1 MDGTGPRSRPF
12 SPMKTHSRRPAS
24 VDSRGP
30 RGDRTVAACG
40 ARCPWG
46 REPRPAVPVPS
57 GARCPTSHAQPAP
70 FLAGCFFSKEVAV
83 SRGSFAVWPLT
94 ALQLTLH
101 PGTRVMPASGARGA
115 ATSLYPSGSRGTS
128 QRRPHVQTT
137 SKFPVDRDA
146 PGMRVPEGGRWGDLA
161 DTRLAACPMDSP
173 NEHMQ
178 GRPPRPRGP
187 PVSAEPDNLAAALKW
202 GAAVCRGRS
211 HGLGTGSPA
220 PSPPWQPGRRALH
233 PQSRA
238 LTPLVG
244 LGPHPLRGIP
254 QSQAL
259 GRGEGADQT
268 PGLRAAGV
276 RGGARPGPGRG
287 DGTFPRGRQCRGLGC
302 HLPHAGRETGEDGRR
317 APRALR
323 SRLPCPRPRT
333 TALPCAARVTSLH
346 THMPRTTTPC
356 TRTHCKHV
364 HTPRTHTPCRRT
376 HPAHVHTLSTCTY
389 IMHTHRAHTRPANA
403 HLHTLHSHM
412 HAYPA
417 HSHTHI
423 QHMLTIRVHT
433 HTHIPPFVPSP
444 CPRVLDRRRQPT
456 RPGGA
461 CTSLES
467 LVKRSPPRR
476 KSRIR

>member
-1 MDGTGPRSRPF
+1 M
-12 SPMKTHSRRPAS
+12 
-24 VDSRGP
+24 
-30 RGDRTVAACG
+30 AACG

-46 REPRPAVPVPS
+46 REPWPAVPVPS

-178 GRPPRPRGP
+178 GRPPHPRGP

-202 GAAVCRGRS
+202 EAAVCRGRS
-211 HGLGTGSPA
+211 YGLGTGSPA
-220 PSPPWQPGRRALH
+220 PSPPRQPGCRALH

-244 LGPHPLRGIP
+244 LGPRPLRGIP

-302 HLPHAGRETGEDGRR
+302 HLPHAGRETGADGRR
-317 APRALR
+317 APRALH

-356 TRTHCKHV
+356 TRTHCANTYTHPV
-364 HTPRTHTPCRRT
+364 LTHPADAHTLHTYTHSAHAHTSCTHCAHAHTLQMHTYTPCTHICMHTLHTRTHTS
-376 HPAHVHTLSTCTY
+376 STCSQSVYT
-389 IMHTHRAHTRPANA
+389 HTRTYLP
-403 HLHTLHSHM
+403 SC
-412 HAYPA
+412 
-417 HSHTHI
+417 
-423 QHMLTIRVHT
+423 
-433 HTHIPPFVPSP
+433 PPPVPGSWTDADSP
-444 CPRVLDRRRQPT
+444 RAL
-456 RPGGA
+456 GGP
-461 CTSLES
+461 
-467 LVKRSPPRR
+467 VPPWRAW
-476 KSRIR
+476 

>member
-1 MDGTGPRSRPF
+1 MGPGATARSP
-12 SPMKTHSRRPAS
+12 
-24 VDSRGP
+24 
-30 RGDRTVAACG
+30 G
-40 ARCPWG
+40 AI
-46 REPRPAVPVPS
+46 

-94 ALQLTLH
+94 ALQLTLR
-101 PGTRVMPASGARGA
+101 PGTWVMPASGARGA

-178 GRPPRPRGP
+178 GRPPCPRGP
-187 PVSAEPDNLAAALKW
+187 PVSAAPDNLAAALKW

-220 PSPPWQPGRRALH
+220 PSPPRQPGCRALH

-244 LGPHPLRGIP
+244 LGPRLLRGIP

-259 GRGEGADQT
+259 GRGEGVDQT

-276 RGGARPGPGRG
+276 RGGAQPGPALAAVTAPSRVGGSVGASAATCPMRGGKRARTAAERPGP
-287 DGTFPRGRQCRGLGC
+287 
-302 HLPHAGRETGEDGRR
+302 
-317 APRALR
+317 
-323 SRLPCPRPRT
+323 
-333 TALPCAARVTSLH
+333 CAVA
-346 THMPRTTTPC
+346 C
-356 TRTHCKHV
+356 
-364 HTPRTHTPCRRT
+364 
-376 HPAHVHTLSTCTY
+376 PAHV
-389 IMHTHRAHTRPANA
+389 
-403 HLHTLHSHM
+403 
-412 HAYPA
+412 
-417 HSHTHI
+417 
-423 QHMLTIRVHT
+423 QG
-433 HTHIPPFVPSP
+433 
-444 CPRVLDRRRQPT
+444 RQRFPVQ
-456 RPGGA
+456 P
-461 CTSLES
+461 
-467 LVKRSPPRR
+467 V
-476 KSRIR
+476 